1 MQEDSDLKNILNCL
15 EIDDIEKVKTDIKN
29 EILINRPKRTYKPK
43 NQKVNNK
50 MRGRPPTK
58 DVILNINDICPKGTN
73 SKYPKGEFDIKNSNE
88 KTDDIKQSVNE
99 VASVLEKN
107 NDIPP
112 PHLPKVKQEEV
123 RSPLFFP
130 SEIERHA
137 VPPQPPAR
145 SSSIGYTPPPA
156 PSPMEEQPRPLT
168 RDERIRQIMGF

>member
-1 MQEDSDLKNILNCL
+1 MQEDKDLKNILNSL

-58 DVILNINDICPKGTN
+58 DVILNINDI
-73 SKYPKGEFDIKNSNE
+73 KNSNE

-112 PHLPKVKQEEV
+112 PPPPPVRSPSTGYNLPEVKQE
-123 RSPLFFP
+123 
-130 SEIERHA
+130 
-137 VPPQPPAR
+137 
-145 SSSIGYTPPPA
+145 
-156 PSPMEEQPRPLT
+156 PRPLT
-168 RDERIRQIMGF
+168 REERIRQIMGF